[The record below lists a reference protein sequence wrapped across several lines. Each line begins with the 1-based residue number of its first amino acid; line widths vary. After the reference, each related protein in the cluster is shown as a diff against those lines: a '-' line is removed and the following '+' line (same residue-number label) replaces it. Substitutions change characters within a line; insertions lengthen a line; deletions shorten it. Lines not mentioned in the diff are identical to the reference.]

1 MNAWRSAVNNPIASR
16 VLSRRLLGGLDSD
29 TNLRLMIVVSRGTSA
44 ETSRCGSSSIN
55 RTFSTHERRKMKLSF
70 GSVIAAAL
78 WVNVAQTQALPNR
91 SGPGS
96 SIPVSPD
103 DRPLLSRPS
112 DYPLSAT
119 GLTAGTPGP
128 YLPNPND
135 PTSWSPTYP
144 TSGGFPSLF
153 VGE

>member
-1 MNAWRSAVNNPIASR
+1 
-16 VLSRRLLGGLDSD
+16 
-29 TNLRLMIVVSRGTSA
+29 
-44 ETSRCGSSSIN
+44 
-55 RTFSTHERRKMKLSF
+55 MKLLF

-78 WVNVAQTQALPNR
+78 WASIAHSQAPPNR

-103 DRPLLSRPS
+103 DRPLLSRPGN
-112 DYPLSAT
+112 YPFGAT

-135 PTSWSPTYP
+135 PTRLSPSYP
-144 TSGGFPSLF
+144 TSGEFPSLF